1 MTNLESP
8 ITIIGDGAMA
18 TVCALLL
25 SRNGHRI
32 TIWSAFKD
40 YAEELSKSREN
51 RKYLP
56 GFSLPTSIE
65 ITSDIKKA
73 FADNPAIVISAV
85 PCQYL
90 RNVWG
95 KLKEESSRLQDV
107 IYVSVTKGIENDT
120 LARPS
125 EILKELLGDIRVVV
139 LSGPSIALEV
149 AQGLPATV
157 VSASENM
164 SDAQLIQSILSTP
177 TFRIYTNEDVLG
189 VELAGA
195 MKNVIA
201 LAAGIIDGLKIGD
214 NAKAALLTRGLVE
227 ITRLGVAM
235 GAKKETFAGL
245 AGLGDLV
252 TTCISPHGRNR
263 RCGELIGQGYTL
275 RQAQEQIRSVVEGVA
290 TTKSVLDLAKRYD
303 VEMPITLAVAD
314 VIFENK
320 LPRQAIRELMSRK
333 PKDEFCYT

>member
-1 MTNLESP
+1 MSNSKAS

-25 SRNGHRI
+25 ANNGHKI
-32 TIWSAFKD
+32 TLWSAFED
-40 YAEELSKSREN
+40 YAQELARTREN
-51 RKYLP
+51 KKYLP
-56 GFSLPTSIE
+56 GFSLPTSIS
-65 ITSDIKKA
+65 ITSDVEFA
-73 FADNPAIVISAV
+73 FACKPEIIISAV

-90 RNVWG
+90 RVVWD
-95 KLKEESSRLQDV
+95 KLKFASPKDAL
-107 IYVSVTKGIENDT
+107 YVSVTKGIENDT
-120 LARPS
+120 LSRPS
-125 EILKELLGDIRVVV
+125 EILTGILGNIRIVI

-157 VSASENM
+157 VSASNNVQ
-164 SDAQLIQSILSTP
+164 DAQRIQSLLSTP

-235 GAKKETFAGL
+235 GARQETFAGL

-263 RCGELIGQGYTL
+263 RCGELIGRGYTL
-275 RQAQEQIRSVVEGVA
+275 KQVREQIRSVIEGVP
-290 TTKSVLDLAKRYD
+290 TTKSVLDLAKRYN
-303 VEMPITLAVAD
+303 VEMPITSAVAE
-314 VIFENK
+314 VLFESK
-320 LPRQAIRELMSRK
+320 SPKQAIRELMSRK